1 MNIHEYQ
8 GKAVLKSIGA
18 PVSEGVAIFSAG
30 EAEAAAKQLGG
41 PLWVVKSQIHAG
53 GRGKGKFVE
62 ASAGEAGG
70 VRLSWSV
77 EEVVE
82 NAKQM
87 LGAHLVTAQTGEAGK
102 QVNRLYIE
110 HGSDIEKEFYLSLLI
125 NRETSRI
132 SFVASTEGGMDI
144 EAVAHDTPEKIIT
157 FDIDPATGFMP
168 HHGRTLAR
176 ALNLSGDLAKQ
187 AGKLG
192 RTLYNGFLAKDMA
205 MMEINP
211 LIVTKDAK
219 LHCLDAKISFDGNAL
234 FRHPDIKDLRD
245 TTEED
250 EKEVAAAD
258 FGLSYIA
265 LDGTIGCMVNGAG
278 LAMSTMDIIKL
289 YGEEPANF
297 LDVGGGATTEN
308 IIQAF
313 KIITSDENVKGI
325 LVNIFGG
332 IMKCDVI
339 AEGVVTAVNEVGLT
353 VPLVVRLEGTN
364 VAKGKAIINDSDVDA
379 IAADDLDD
387 AAQKIVAAVRARRVY
402 TKSALEKMRE
412 ADVVDIA
419 NAKGL
424 GASVDD
430 LKTDTIAKILGGQ
443 AG

>member
-18 PVSEGVAIFSAG
+18 PVSEGVAIFDAS
-30 EAEAAAKQLGG
+30 EAEAAAKKLGG

-53 GRGKGKFVE
+53 GRGKGTFVG
-62 ASAGEAGG
+62 APKDAKGG
-70 VRLSWSV
+70 VRLAFSV
-77 EEVVE
+77 KDVVQ
-82 NAKQM
+82 NAKEM
-87 LGAHLVTAQTGEAGK
+87 LGSTLVTHQTGPEGK
-102 QVNRLYIE
+102 VVNRLYIE
-110 HGSDIEKEFYLSLLI
+110 HGSDIEKEFYLSLLVD
-125 NRETSRI
+125 RQSSRV
-132 SFVASTEGGMDI
+132 SFVASTEGGVNI
-144 EAVAHDTPEKIIT
+144 EDVAHDTPEKIIT

-187 AGKLG
+187 ASKLG
-192 RTLYNGFLAKDMA
+192 RTLYDGFLAKDMS
-205 MMEINP
+205 MLEINP
-211 LIVTKDAK
+211 LIVTEDQR

-234 FRHPDIKDLRD
+234 FRHPDIKELRD
-245 TTEED
+245 ETEED
-250 EKEVAAAD
+250 AKEIAASK

-308 IIQAF
+308 IIEAF
-313 KIITSDENVKGI
+313 KIITSDPNVKGI

-339 AEGVVTAVNEVGLT
+339 ANGVVTAVNEVGLQ

-364 VAKGKAIINDSDVDA
+364 VAAGKDIINNSEVDA

-387 AAQKIVAAVRARRVY
+387 AAQKIVAAVR
-402 TKSALEKMRE
+402 KKRE
-412 ADVVDIA
+412 A
-419 NAKGL
+419 G
-424 GASVDD
+424 GA
-430 LKTDTIAKILGGQ
+430 
-443 AG
+443 